1 MKERNKKGRHLQQR
15 EPYTEQA
22 EVRIAE
28 LDENGQGIAVVKRQK
43 VAIKNA
49 LPDETVRIKAR
60 KGKAGMIIE
69 TMERL
74 NESDVRCKVNCAIF
88 ERCGSCH
95 LLHMEYQKQLEWK
108 KQGVIKLLREAG
120 LKGITVHDPVGMKEP
135 YAYRNKVIIGFQ
147 KNRARKTIA
156 GFYEEESH
164 RIVAFHDCLLQDAK
178 SNELV
183 RVITELVNEMH
194 IAPYEEDRRSGVLRH
209 VLIRRGFASDQ
220 TMVVFVTNTSMF
232 AGSKN
237 LVAALRKRC
246 PYITTIVQNIN
257 TRKTSIV
264 LGEQEKV
271 LFGKGYIEDVLCGL
285 RFRISP
291 KSFYQINHE
300 QCEKLYAKA
309 KELAQP
315 ACDEIL
321 LDAYCGIGTI
331 GMSMA
336 KEWKAVYG
344 VEVNRDAV
352 RDAKSNALRNKIDH
366 ITFICEDAGRFLTD
380 TAKRGWQPDVLIM
393 DPSRAGSDLTF
404 LRAVNKA
411 KPKRIVYI
419 SCNPKT
425 QVRDLLEL
433 AKLGYQTKD
442 LYLYD
447 LFPNTTHTES
457 ICLLNRK
464 S

>member
-1 MKERNKKGRHLQQR
+1 
-15 EPYTEQA
+15 
-22 EVRIAE
+22 
-28 LDENGQGIAVVKRQK
+28 
-43 VAIKNA
+43 
-49 LPDETVRIKAR
+49 
-60 KGKAGMIIE
+60 
-69 TMERL
+69 
-74 NESDVRCKVNCAIF
+74 
-88 ERCGSCH
+88 
-95 LLHMEYQKQLEWK
+95 
-108 KQGVIKLLREAG
+108 
-120 LKGITVHDPVGMKEP
+120 
-135 YAYRNKVIIGFQ
+135 
-147 KNRARKTIA
+147 
-156 GFYEEESH
+156 
-164 RIVAFHDCLLQDAK
+164 
-178 SNELV
+178 
-183 RVITELVNEMH
+183 MH

-404 LRAVNKA
+404 CER
-411 KPKRIVYI
+411 
-419 SCNPKT
+419 
-425 QVRDLLEL
+425 
-433 AKLGYQTKD
+433 
-442 LYLYD
+442 
-447 LFPNTTHTES
+447 
-457 ICLLNRK
+457 
-464 S
+464 